1 MGTVAPGSG
10 TFVPFDP
17 GSPGGMGG
25 AETGALCDR
34 AVKGHAWVR
43 SMALY
48 AAAAAVLAGVE
59 SRQGSLKGLVYGSSF
74 QVAGY
79 GVRSSDPG
87 GEPGGGLP
95 RPGPRLIWVLSAARR
110 T

>member
-10 TFVPFDP
+10 TSVPFDP

-25 AETGALCDR
+25 AEPGALRDR
-34 AVKGHAWVR
+34 AVKAQAWAWR
-43 SMALY
+43 MALY

-59 SRQGSLKGLVYGSSF
+59 SRQGSLKGLVYGSNF

-79 GVRSSDPG
+79 GVRSSGPG
-87 GEPGGGLP
+87 RVPGGGFP
-95 RPGPRLIWVLSAARR
+95 RPGPRLTWVLSAARR